1 MSHRIDF
8 LMTFIVYSKENCPH
22 CQKIKQVFDL
32 TEQKYVV
39 YTLGVDFT
47 PEDFYG
53 KFGEGKT
60 FPQVTTNEQNIGGC
74 SETIK
79 YFREQKIL

>member
-1 MSHRIDF
+1 M
-8 LMTFIVYSKENCPH
+8 
-22 CQKIKQVFDL
+22 
-32 TEQKYVV
+32 TEQKHVV

-60 FPQVTTNEQNIGGC
+60 FPQVVINGQNIGGC
-74 SETIK
+74 SETLK
-79 YFREQKIL
+79 YFREQNIL